1 MKKLT
6 SIFTF
11 ILAAALT
18 LASCGSSGDD
28 GKDPEPTPT
37 PTPTPSPDN
46 PTGKVA
52 FLTAKEFVSTEW
64 SGKDGNNQDV
74 TLKVN
79 SATDMTLNYFTKTLA
94 KNTDN
99 FMAQTVSIAYTFDE
113 AKGTFSGKG
122 SDGAQYSGAL
132 TSKTTLKLKMPTC
145 EVVMTKK

>member
-1 MKKLT
+1 MKKI
-6 SIFTF
+6 IFIF
-11 ILAAALT
+11 VALIC
-18 LASCGSSGDD
+18 LASCGSSSGGDD
-28 GKDPEPTPT
+28 NGNEPTPN
-37 PTPTPSPDN
+37 PTPSG
-46 PTGKVA
+46 TVA
-52 FLTAKEFVSTEW
+52 YLSAKEFVSTEW